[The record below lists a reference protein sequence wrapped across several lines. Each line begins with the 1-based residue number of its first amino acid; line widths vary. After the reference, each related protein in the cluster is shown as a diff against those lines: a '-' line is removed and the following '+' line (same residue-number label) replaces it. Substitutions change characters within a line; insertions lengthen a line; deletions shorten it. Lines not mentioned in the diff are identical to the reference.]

1 MISPLRGAH
10 AGESKAQRFLE
21 DELEGQTGT
30 LRGKS
35 LGMNDFE
42 KLVRLPRRALK
53 SYIHEI
59 WETSRRLENKLW
71 NILIGSLSRPMSA
84 S

>member
-1 MISPLRGAH
+1 MISPLRGVH

-35 LGMNDFE
+35 LDMNDFE
-42 KLVRLPRRALK
+42 KLVRLPRRALR
-53 SYIHEI
+53 H
-59 WETSRRLENKLW
+59 LF
-71 NILIGSLSRPMSA
+71 
-84 S
+84 